1 MSTAPLPAE
10 TPPRAPERVW
20 GTNPFRIL
28 GTAWVI
34 AGGLVAAVTSPLQLA
49 HGSWAAA
56 YQVLVAG
63 VAQNAFGT
71 AQRALAPA
79 PPSSRVVAAE
89 LLTWNVG
96 SAAVIGGTLIRN
108 PYVVDG
114 GGLLLVIALAIMIRT
129 VRGKGEGPAWALW
142 LYRILLVVIL
152 VSIPIGLT
160 LAHVRAG

>member
-1 MSTAPLPAE
+1 MSTATHSAE
-10 TPPRAPERVW
+10 PTTQAPSRVW
-20 GTNPFRIL
+20 RTNPFRVL

-71 AQRALAPA
+71 AQRALAPTQ
-79 PPSSRVVAAE
+79 PSSRVVAAE
-89 LLTWNVG
+89 LLTWNLG

-108 PYVVDG
+108 PYVVDC
-114 GGLLLVIALAIMIRT
+114 GGLLLVAALAIMIRT

-142 LYRILLVVIL
+142 IYRILLVVIL

-160 LAHVRAG
+160 LAHIRAE